1 MAVTEPFGRASASV
15 GRRIEPGRKWRKLA
29 ADNVLVV
36 VLLAII
42 CIGAVSS
49 QYYFTAQNIENF
61 LRSVAIFGI
70 LALGMTPVLLT
81 GRIDLSVGA
90 IMIFSVVIAVDLMI
104 WIEALSGVKALVR
117 GNTYKG
123 GEFLLILIA
132 LATGGLVGLVNG
144 VGVAL
149 LRIPAFI
156 MTLATMTALRGL
168 SFLLTNGH
176 PYYLKTPF
184 YSWLGSSVILGVPVS
199 MWVCL
204 SLFALLALVLGRT
217 VAGRRIYA
225 IGGHERTAEVSGINI
240 PLWIIL
246 AFTASGLFA
255 AIAGVLFTARLAS
268 VDAPLAAGYE
278 LSAIAV
284 AAIGGTSLSGGRGS
298 AYRTFLGALV
308 LAAVMNLMNM
318 LGIGT
323 WYQNLVLG
331 LVVILAVAAADFG
344 RRRTART

>member
-1 MAVTEPFGRASASV
+1 MAMTELLGRASASV
-15 GRRIEPGRKWRKLA
+15 GQRIEPGRKWRKLA
-29 ADNVLVV
+29 ADNILVV

-49 QYYFTAQNIENF
+49 QYYFTPQNIENF

-90 IMIFSVVIAVDLMI
+90 IMIFSVVIAVDVMI

-123 GEFLLILIA
+123 GEVLLILIA

-184 YSWLGSSVILGVPVS
+184 YSWLGSSVILGVPAS
-199 MWVCL
+199 MWACL
-204 SLFALLALVLGRT
+204 ALFALLALVLGRT

-331 LVVILAVAAADFG
+331 FVVILAVAAADFG

>member
-1 MAVTEPFGRASASV
+1 MAVTEPFGRTSASV

-42 CIGAVSS
+42 CIGTVSS

-104 WIEALSGVKALVR
+104 WIEALSGVKAMVR

-123 GEFLLILIA
+123 GEVLLILIA

-204 SLFALLALVLGRT
+204 ALFALLALVLGRT

-246 AFTASGLFA
+246 AFTGSGLFA

-308 LAAVMNLMNM
+308 LAAVINLMNM

>member
-1 MAVTEPFGRASASV
+1 MAVTELLGRASASV
-15 GRRIEPGRKWRKLA
+15 GRRIEPGHRWRKLA
-29 ADNVLVV
+29 TDNILVFF
-36 VLLAII
+36 LAAII
-42 CIGAVSS
+42 CVGAVSS
-49 QYYFTAQNIENF
+49 QYYFTPQNIENF

-123 GEFLLILIA
+123 GEVLLVLIA
-132 LATGGLVGLVNG
+132 LATGGLVGLING

-184 YSWLGSSVILGVPVS
+184 YSWLGSSVILGVPFS

-204 SLFALLALVLGRT
+204 ALFALLALVLGRT

-240 PLWIIL
+240 PLWIVL
-246 AFTASGLFA
+246 SFVGSGLFA